1 MGKVVTFVHSFDC
14 SELLIVPTSHNQV
27 LFLFPDKYIE
37 ENKLAFIRYKPLIK
51 IILVISTSNAMQRSL
66 FAIIRTWNRETG
78 TPHPLQRYL
87 FLNTGNRV

>member
-51 IILVISTSNAMQRSL
+51 IMLVKYKQCNAKV
-66 FAIIRTWNRETG
+66 FAIIRTWDRETG

-87 FLNTGNRV
+87 FLNTGNRVLI

>member
-51 IILVISTSNAMQRSL
+51 IMLVKYKQCNAKV
-66 FAIIRTWNRETG
+66 FICD
-78 TPHPLQRYL
+78 Y
-87 FLNTGNRV
+87 